1 MAVSSVM
8 TGTGQNCTFTT
19 APIGGVAGIAYG
31 VYKKLE
37 GRYYGRKAPPKSDE
51 TKPKEN
57 E

>member
-1 MAVSSVM
+1 MSAAVLEILI
-8 TGTGQNCTFTT
+8 
-19 APIGGVAGIAYG
+19 IGGVAGIAYG

-37 GRYYGRKAPPKSDE
+37 GRYYGRKAQPKPDE

>member
-1 MAVSSVM
+1 MSAAVIEILL
-8 TGTGQNCTFTT
+8 
-19 APIGGVAGIAYG
+19 IGGVAGIAYG

-37 GRYYGRKAPPKSDE
+37 GRYYGRKPPKPDE